1 MYRQRIARLEQQLKD
16 LDAKILAAEQDKD
29 FTVYAL
35 KDMKIDRNDV
45 YLELR
50 RYTRLQWEEE
60 HERVRFDEDDI

>member
-1 MYRQRIARLEQQLKD
+1 MYRQQIAKLEQQLKD

-29 FTVYAL
+29 FTVDAL

-50 RYTRLQWEEE
+50 RYTRLQWDED
-60 HERVRFDEDDI
+60 HERVNFEDDR

>member
-29 FTVYAL
+29 FDVDTL
-35 KDMKIDRNDV
+35 KDMKIARLDV

-50 RYTRLQWEEE
+50 RYTRLQWDED
-60 HERVRFDEDDI
+60 HERVNFEDDR

>member
-1 MYRQRIARLEQQLKD
+1 MYRQQITKLEQQLKD

-29 FTVYAL
+29 FTVDAL

-45 YLELR
+45 YSELR

-60 HERVRFDEDDI
+60 HERVNFEDDR

>member
-29 FTVYAL
+29 FDVDTL

-45 YLELR
+45 YSELR
-50 RYTRLQWEEE
+50 KYTRLQWEEE
-60 HERVRFDEDDI
+60 HERVNFEDER